1 MLCRQYLASCNN
13 QWLLIPFAP
22 RRASNYDPGS
32 STKGLQT
39 NANKSSILLS
49 LDHSI
54 YVWSFYCC
62 DTNIFHKTN
71 TSGYL
76 ANEEATLKVIRLIV
90 VKTVVKVSLTLSPY
104 PSSEKPQVWAIHS
117 KTSDALGHW
126 LQRRVGERSVEPCAL
141 RLLEKKE

>member
-1 MLCRQYLASCNN
+1 MRAAANQSPDLLCRQYLASCNN

-22 RRASNYDPGS
+22 TRASNYGPGS

-54 YVWSFYCC
+54 NLWGFYYC

-71 TSGYL
+71 TSCYL
-76 ANEEATLKVIRLIV
+76 EKEEATVKVIKLIV
-90 VKTVVKVSLTLSPY
+90 FMSVVKVSLTLSPS
-104 PSSEKPQVWAIHS
+104 PSSKKPH
-117 KTSDALGHW
+117 G
-126 LQRRVGERSVEPCAL
+126 
-141 RLLEKKE
+141 